1 GEANIASLD
10 PVFARNN
17 ATIWATNQL
26 FNGLVQLD
34 DQLQILPDIAK
45 HWTYNDSTYTYTFT
59 LRNDVW
65 FHKHFIFGK
74 DSTRQ
79 VTAHDFEFSFNRLAD
94 PKVASPGS
102 WVLQQVDSF
111 YAQNDSVFK
120 IRLSQNFPPF

>member
-1 GEANIASLD
+1 MRLHILGILISLGIVSACQPTFDKERDHLVFRYNEHANIASLD

-79 VTAHDFEFSFNRLAD
+79 VTAHDF
-94 PKVASPGS
+94 
-102 WVLQQVDSF
+102 
-111 YAQNDSVFK
+111 
-120 IRLSQNFPPF
+120 